1 MLAYGNTTTGGPTA
15 GRCRKDYS
23 DYSDSFDYSDYSN
36 YSDYSD
42 SLSIRFPIIRPSDSY
57 LSGDVAIDDDVGAGA
72 E

>member
-1 MLAYGNTTTGGPTA
+1 MLAHGNTTTGGSTA

-23 DYSDSFDYSDYSN
+23 DYSDSFDYSDYS
-36 YSDYSD
+36 DYSD
-42 SLSIRFPIIRPSDSY
+42 SLSIRFPVIRSSDSY

>member
-23 DYSDSFDYSDYSN
+23 DYSDSFD